1 MPSETPKQARFMA
14 AAAHNPKFAKRVGI
28 KPKVAKEFNRADTGT
43 KLLSKAMKRQRYQGG
58 GLAQAGMRVR
68 RPQQGRGMI
77 PPLGGGLQ
85 QAVKPQIDPRS
96 RMMGTTPPQRTMV
109 PPNMRPPGATTG
121 PVGPQQI
128 PPGVRPGTGAL
139 GQYAGA
145 GGRSGA
151 FRRPQQLADG
161 QNRFMGRRPMGGAP
175 NGLLRTAQSVS
186 PNYGDR
192 LQGMNRRLQ
201 FAKGG
206 KVKRAI
212 AALQRARVDLQ
223 DSDPSFE
230 LIASALGKD
239 VPNAGGI
246 AAAIRATAKK
256 KPKTGAP
263 DEFRADWQSINKK
276 LDALEEAI
284 SKAGD

>member
-1 MPSETPKQARFMA
+1 
-14 AAAHNPKFAKRVGI
+14 
-28 KPKVAKEFNRADTGT
+28 
-43 KLLSKAMKRQRYQGG
+43 
-58 GLAQAGMRVR
+58 
-68 RPQQGRGMI
+68 
-77 PPLGGGLQ
+77 
-85 QAVKPQIDPRS
+85 
-96 RMMGTTPPQRTMV
+96 
-109 PPNMRPPGATTG
+109 
-121 PVGPQQI
+121 
-128 PPGVRPGTGAL
+128 
-139 GQYAGA
+139 
-145 GGRSGA
+145 
-151 FRRPQQLADG
+151 
-161 QNRFMGRRPMGGAP
+161 
-175 NGLLRTAQSVS
+175 
-186 PNYGDR
+186 
-192 LQGMNRRLQ
+192 MNRRLQ